1 MHREKYFVN
10 LLCAS
15 VKHKALFLPIGEKQ
29 AKIKADARGCFEGL
43 KQSIKPGGTYSC
55 AETAKDIEITM
66 KTYKQ
71 IFYYKKYT
79 MRGISFSTRF

>member
-1 MHREKYFVN
+1 MRKCETQGAF
-10 LLCAS
+10 
-15 VKHKALFLPIGEKQ
+15 F
-29 AKIKADARGCFEGL
+29 ADWRKTGQNQGSFEGL

-79 MRGISFSTRF
+79 MRGISSSTRF